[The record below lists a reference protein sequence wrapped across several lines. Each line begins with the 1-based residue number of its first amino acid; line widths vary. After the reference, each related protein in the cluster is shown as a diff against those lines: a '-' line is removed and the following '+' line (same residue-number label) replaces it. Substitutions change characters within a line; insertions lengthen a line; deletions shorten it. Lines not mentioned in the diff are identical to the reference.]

1 MRKLVFNKAIVHS
14 LVLQELL
21 SVSKANNR
29 DYNPKLHNT
38 LIKETQVAMLR
49 GTSLVP
55 HLLYKVE
62 GKKSRDEMAG

>member
-1 MRKLVFNKAIVHS
+1 MCLVFNNATVHS

-38 LIKETQVAMLR
+38 YIKETQVAMPR
-49 GTSLVP
+49 GTSLLP
-55 HLLYKVE
+55 HLLCNVE
-62 GKKSRDEMAG
+62 CKKSRDEMAG